1 MLSDLFVVVVVVV
14 VVIVCCL
21 CSTKNLSVFL
31 PPDYLCDI
39 SEVLLYLLLPPEDF
53 HNKPFRYFFR
63 VSFSG
68 SQVIQLTGFKPK
80 KYCNTQGLC
89 KGSAGGWDGYIQ
101 ERTKLVLKRH

>member
-68 SQVIQLTGFKPK
+68 SQVIQLTGFKPP
-80 KYCNTQGLC
+80 KYSNP
-89 KGSAGGWDGYIQ
+89 KGYA
-101 ERTKLVLKRH
+101 R